1 MVSSLRPKYKRVLLK
16 LSGEALGKSGEEIFD
31 PDALGYIARTLKE
44 VTELGVEL
52 GIVGGGGNIVRGV
65 TAVNL
70 GIDRTTADGMGM
82 LATVI
87 NGIAL
92 REALEKA
99 GLKVRL
105 FSCIPVGTLAE
116 PYNPRQ
122 ARRALSKGEIGIF
135 SGGTGNPFVSTD
147 TAALLRACDIRAEMV
162 LKATKVD
169 GIYSADPQKD
179 PAAKKFAEI
188 SYDEALQR
196 GLKIMDFSAVG
207 LAKENRIPVVV
218 FDFWADHSLRRV
230 VLGETIGT
238 LLHT

>member
-1 MVSSLRPKYKRVLLK
+1 MSNSSLNYKRVLLK
-16 LSGEALGKSGEEIFD
+16 LSGEALGKPGKEIFD
-31 PDALGYIARTLKE
+31 PEALSYIARAVKE
-44 VTELGVEL
+44 VIEAGVEV

-92 REALEKA
+92 REALEKSD
-99 GLKVRL
+99 LKARL
-105 FSCIPVGTLAE
+105 FSAIPVGSLAE
-116 PYNPRQ
+116 PYNPRR
-122 ARRALSKGEIGIF
+122 ARRALEEGEIGIF

-147 TAALLRACDIRAEMV
+147 TAALLRACDIGAEVV

-169 GIYSADPQKD
+169 GIYSADPRKD
-179 PAAKKFAEI
+179 PSAEKFAEI
-188 SYDEALQR
+188 SYDEALRR

-207 LAKENRIPVVV
+207 LAKENRVPVVV

-230 VLGETIGT
+230 VLGEKIGT